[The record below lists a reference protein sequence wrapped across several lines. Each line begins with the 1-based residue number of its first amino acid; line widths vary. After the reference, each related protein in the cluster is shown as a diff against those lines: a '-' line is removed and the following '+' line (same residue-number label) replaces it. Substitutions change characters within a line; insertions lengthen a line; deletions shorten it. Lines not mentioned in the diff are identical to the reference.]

1 MYVKYAGFVLES
13 SKHEIARLIVS
24 DNVPGIGDAFGDQ
37 VSGLGAA
44 DVVRHSHRARQAE
57 AFQVGN
63 VHWGPKRAELTKGH

>member
-13 SKHEIARLIVS
+13 SKHEIAHLIVS

-44 DVVRHSHRARQAE
+44 DVARHADLARQAE
-57 AFQVGN
+57 ALQVGN
-63 VHWGPKRAELTKGH
+63 VGTT